1 MDLEQLRQLV
11 AVEEAGTMSG
21 AAQIAHIPQPSLS
34 RSMQRL
40 EADLGYE
47 LFDRTRNSA
56 QLNEAGRVA
65 VDHARDVLAAER
77 RMRDAL
83 DDLARKKRTLR
94 VAAVAPAP
102 VWNLTA
108 RTVERFPG
116 TILAPEVLPEA
127 EVERRLFDR
136 TADLAIMRK
145 PLALPNCECVPLMTE
160 NLFVSVPASHP
171 LAKRAYVS
179 FGDFAGETFL
189 VLDGIGFWREVYER
203 GIPDVHSI
211 VQHDREVFIQLV
223 ESSDLPCFTTDAPQ
237 NRNHA
242 ASRIDVPLSDAAAHA
257 TFYLVALKQSS
268 DRIREI
274 VDWVKG
280 SISVEVR

>member
-11 AVEEAGTMSG
+11 AVDEAGTMSG
-21 AAQIAHIPQPSLS
+21 AAQRAHITQPSLS

-40 EADLGYE
+40 EADLGCE

-56 QLNEAGRVA
+56 RLNEAGRIA
-65 VDHARDVLAAER
+65 VEHARDVLAAEQ

-83 DDLARKKRTLR
+83 DELARKKRTLR

-116 TILAPEVLPEA
+116 TILAPELLPDA

-136 TADLAIMRK
+136 TADLAITRK
-145 PLALPNCECVPLMTE
+145 PIALPNCECIPLMTE
-160 NLFVSVPASHP
+160 NLFVSVPAAHP
-171 LAKRAYVS
+171 LAMRKHVS
-179 FGDFAGETFL
+179 FADLAGETVL
-189 VLDGIGFWREVYER
+189 VLDGIGFWKDVYEQ

-211 VQHDREVFIQLV
+211 VQRDREVFTQLV
-223 ESSDLPCFTTDAPQ
+223 DSSDILCFTTDAPQ
-237 NRNHA
+237 NSNHV
-242 ASRIDVPLSDAAAHA
+242 RGRVEVPLSDASAHA
-257 TFYLVALKQSS
+257 TFFLVALRQNSE
-268 DRIREI
+268 RVREI
-274 VDWVKG
+274 VDWVK
-280 SISVEVR
+280 EA

>member
-11 AVEEAGTMSG
+11 AVDEAGTMSG
-21 AAQIAHIPQPSLS
+21 AAQSAHITQPSLS
-34 RSMQRL
+34 RSMRRL
-40 EADLGYE
+40 EAELECE

-56 QLNEAGRVA
+56 VLNEAGRVA
-65 VDHARDVLAAER
+65 VEHARDVLAAEQ

-94 VAAVAPAP
+94 IAAVAPAP

-116 TILAPEVLPEA
+116 TILAPEVLPDA

-136 TADLAIMRK
+136 TADLVITRRPMV
-145 PLALPNCECVPLMTE
+145 LPNCECIPLMTE
-160 NLFVSVPASHP
+160 SLFVSIPAAHA
-171 LAKRAYVS
+171 LARRNYVS
-179 FGDFAGETFL
+179 FDDLADETFL
-189 VLDGIGFWREVYER
+189 VLDGIGFWKDIYEQ

-211 VQHDREVFIQLV
+211 VQRDREVFTQLI
-223 ESSDLPCFTTDAPQ
+223 ESSDILCFTTDAPQ

-242 ASRIDVPLSDAAAHA
+242 KGRVDVPISDASAHA
-257 TFYLVALKQSS
+257 TFYLVALKEAPMRVQ
-268 DRIREI
+268 ELLQ
-274 VDWVKG
+274 WVKE
-280 SISVEVR
+280 SS

>member
-11 AVEEAGTMSG
+11 AVDEAGTMSG
-21 AAQIAHIPQPSLS
+21 AAQKAHVTQPSLS

-40 EADLGYE
+40 EADLGCE

-56 QLNEAGRVA
+56 RLNEAGRVA
-65 VDHARDVLAAER
+65 VEHARDVLAAEQ

-83 DDLARKKRTLR
+83 DDLARKRRTLR

-116 TILAPEVLPEA
+116 TILAPEVLADA

-136 TADLAIMRK
+136 TADLAITRK
-145 PLALPNCECVPLMTE
+145 PIALPNCECIPLMTE
-160 NLFVSVPASHP
+160 NLFVSVPAAHP
-171 LAKRAYVS
+171 LAMRKHVS
-179 FGDFAGETFL
+179 FADLAGETFL
-189 VLDGIGFWREVYER
+189 VLDGIGFWKDVYEK

-211 VQHDREVFIQLV
+211 VQRDREVFTQLV
-223 ESSDLPCFTTDAPQ
+223 DSSDIPCFTTDAPQ
-237 NRNHA
+237 NSNHA
-242 ASRIDVPLSDAAAHA
+242 GGRVEVPLSDADAHV
-257 TFYLVALKQSS
+257 TFYLVALKEAAPRVSELL
-268 DRIREI
+268 R
-274 VDWVKG
+274 WVRG
-280 SISVEVR
+280 SA

>member
-11 AVEEAGTMSG
+11 AVDEAGTMSG
-21 AAQIAHIPQPSLS
+21 AAQRAHITQPSLS

-40 EADLGYE
+40 EADLECE

-56 QLNEAGRVA
+56 RLNEAGRIA
-65 VDHARDVLAAER
+65 VEHARDVLAAEQ

-83 DDLARKKRTLR
+83 DELARKKRTLR

-116 TILAPEVLPEA
+116 TILAPKVLPDA

-136 TADLAIMRK
+136 TADLAITRK
-145 PLALPNCECVPLMTE
+145 PIALPNCECIPLMTE
-160 NLFVSVPASHP
+160 NLFVSVPAAHP
-171 LAKRAYVS
+171 LAMRKHVS
-179 FGDFAGETFL
+179 FADLAGETLL
-189 VLDGIGFWREVYER
+189 VLDGIGFWKDVYEQ

-211 VQHDREVFIQLV
+211 VQRDREVFTQLV
-223 ESSDLPCFTTDAPQ
+223 DSSDILCFTTDAPQ
-237 NRNHA
+237 NSNHV
-242 ASRIDVPLSDAAAHA
+242 RGRVEVPLSDASAHA
-257 TFYLVALKQSS
+257 TFFLVALRQNSE
-268 DRIREI
+268 RVREI
-274 VDWVKG
+274 VDWVK
-280 SISVEVR
+280 EA

>member
-11 AVEEAGTMSG
+11 AVDEAGTMSG
-21 AAQIAHIPQPSLS
+21 AAQRAHITQPSLS

-40 EADLGYE
+40 EADLGCE

-56 QLNEAGRVA
+56 RLNEAGRIA
-65 VDHARDVLAAER
+65 VEHARDVLAAEQ

-83 DDLARKKRTLR
+83 DGLARKKRTLR

-116 TILAPEVLPEA
+116 TILAPEVLPDA

-136 TADLAIMRK
+136 TADLAITRK
-145 PLALPNCECVPLMTE
+145 PIALPNCECIPLMTE
-160 NLFVSVPASHP
+160 NLFVSVPAAHP
-171 LAKRAYVS
+171 LAMRKHVS
-179 FGDFAGETFL
+179 FADLTGETFL
-189 VLDGIGFWREVYER
+189 VLDGIGFWKDVYEQ

-211 VQHDREVFIQLV
+211 VQRDREVFTHLV
-223 ESSDLPCFTTDAPQ
+223 DSSDILCFTTDAPQ
-237 NRNHA
+237 NSNHV
-242 ASRIDVPLSDAAAHA
+242 RGRVEVPLSDASAHA
-257 TFYLVALKQSS
+257 TFFLVALRQNSE
-268 DRIREI
+268 RVREI
-274 VDWVKG
+274 VDWVK
-280 SISVEVR
+280 EA

>member
-11 AVEEAGTMSG
+11 AVDEAGTMSG
-21 AAQIAHIPQPSLS
+21 AAQRAHITQPSLS

-40 EADLGYE
+40 EADLGCE

-56 QLNEAGRVA
+56 RLNEAGRIA
-65 VDHARDVLAAER
+65 VEHARDVLAAEQ

-83 DDLARKKRTLR
+83 DELARKKRTLR

-116 TILAPEVLPEA
+116 TILAPELLPDA

-136 TADLAIMRK
+136 TADLAITRK
-145 PLALPNCECVPLMTE
+145 PIALPNCECIPLMTE
-160 NLFVSVPASHP
+160 NLFVSVPAAHP
-171 LAKRAYVS
+171 LAMRKHVS
-179 FGDFAGETFL
+179 FADLAGETFL
-189 VLDGIGFWREVYER
+189 VLDGIGFWKDVYEQ

-211 VQHDREVFIQLV
+211 VQRDREVFTQLV
-223 ESSDLPCFTTDAPQ
+223 DSSDILCFTTDAPQ
-237 NRNHA
+237 NSNHV
-242 ASRIDVPLSDAAAHA
+242 RGRVEVPLSDASAHA
-257 TFYLVALKQSS
+257 TFFLVALRQNSE
-268 DRIREI
+268 RVREI
-274 VDWVKG
+274 VDWVK
-280 SISVEVR
+280 EA

>member
-11 AVEEAGTMSG
+11 AVDETGTMSG
-21 AAQIAHIPQPSLS
+21 AAQRAHVTQPSLS

-40 EADLGYE
+40 EADLGCE

-56 QLNEAGRVA
+56 RLNEAGRVA
-65 VDHARDVLAAER
+65 VEHARDVLAAEQ

-83 DDLARKKRTLR
+83 DDLARKRRTLR
-94 VAAVAPAP
+94 VASVAPAP

-116 TILAPEVLPEA
+116 TILAPEVLPDA

-145 PLALPNCECVPLMTE
+145 PIALPNCECIPLMTE
-160 NLFVSVPASHP
+160 NLFVSVPAAHP
-171 LAKRAYVS
+171 LAMRKHVS
-179 FGDFAGETFL
+179 FADLAGETFL
-189 VLDGIGFWREVYER
+189 VLDGIGFWKDVYEQ

-211 VQHDREVFIQLV
+211 VQRDREVFTQLV
-223 ESSDLPCFTTDAPQ
+223 DSSDILCFTTDAPQ
-237 NRNHA
+237 NSNHV
-242 ASRIDVPLSDAAAHA
+242 RGRVEVPLSDASAHA
-257 TFYLVALKQSS
+257 TFFLVALHQNSE
-268 DRIREI
+268 RVREI
-274 VDWVKG
+274 VDWVK
-280 SISVEVR
+280 EA

>member
-11 AVEEAGTMSG
+11 AVDEAGTMSG
-21 AAQIAHIPQPSLS
+21 AAQRAHITQPSLS

-40 EADLGYE
+40 EADLGCE

-56 QLNEAGRVA
+56 RLNEAGRIA
-65 VDHARDVLAAER
+65 VEHARDVLAAEQ

-83 DDLARKKRTLR
+83 DELARKKRTLR

-116 TILAPEVLPEA
+116 TILAPEVLPDA

-136 TADLAIMRK
+136 TADLAITRK
-145 PLALPNCECVPLMTE
+145 PIALPNCECIPLMTE
-160 NLFVSVPASHP
+160 NLFVSVPAAHP
-171 LAKRAYVS
+171 LAMRKHVS
-179 FGDFAGETFL
+179 FADLAGETFL
-189 VLDGIGFWREVYER
+189 VLDGIGFWKDVYEQ

-211 VQHDREVFIQLV
+211 VQRDREVFTQLV
-223 ESSDLPCFTTDAPQ
+223 DSSDILCFTTDAPQ
-237 NRNHA
+237 NSNHV
-242 ASRIDVPLSDAAAHA
+242 RGRVEVPLSDASAHA
-257 TFYLVALKQSS
+257 TFFLVALRQNSE
-268 DRIREI
+268 RVREI
-274 VDWVKG
+274 VDWVK
-280 SISVEVR
+280 EA